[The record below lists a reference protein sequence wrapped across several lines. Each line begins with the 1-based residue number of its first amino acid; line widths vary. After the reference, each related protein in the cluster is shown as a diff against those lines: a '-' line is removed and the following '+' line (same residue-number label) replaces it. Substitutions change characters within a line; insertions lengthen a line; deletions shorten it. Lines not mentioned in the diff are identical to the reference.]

1 MNPAISLCDAAE
13 LLNDVRTVWSRIR
26 PDHHLP
32 DSYDD
37 PVNQILRT
45 LCQHLERGIER
56 ERNPRH
62 LVAAVA
68 KATRLLLESPDVTL
82 NPYERDQLLML
93 RDIIKAILHRAEA
106 EAPNRP

>member
-1 MNPAISLCDAAE
+1 MNPAISLSDAAE

-56 ERNPRH
+56 DRNPRH

-68 KATRLLLESPDVTL
+68 KATRILLESSDIALTAR
-82 NPYERDQLLML
+82 ERDQLMML
-93 RDIIKAILHRAEA
+93 RDLIKAMVHRADA
-106 EAPNRP
+106 ELPKRP

>member
-1 MNPAISLCDAAE
+1 MNPAISLNDAAE

-32 DSYDD
+32 ISNND
-37 PVNQILRT
+37 PVNQNFRT

-56 ERNPRH
+56 DRNPRH
-62 LVAAVA
+62 LVASVA
-68 KATRLLLESPDVTL
+68 KATRLLLESPDISL
-82 NPYERDQLLML
+82 NPQERDQLMML
-93 RDIIKAILHRAEA
+93 RDIIKAIVHRSES